1 MLPSRLFL
9 DDMFDRE
16 DAQDLMKCDIYEH
29 DGKVILEVDVPGFNK
44 KDITIEFNKGYLNI
58 TAVKNKEENNHKK
71 YYRRE
76 RKMYGKYERRFY
88 LGDIDEE
95 KIEANFN
102 DGILTIVAP
111 KRDNEA
117 SKKLITIK

>member
-9 DDMFDRE
+9 DDMFEHE

-29 DGKVILEVDVPGFNK
+29 DGKVILEVDVPGFSK

-76 RKMYGKYERRFY
+76 RKMYGKYERSFY

>member
-9 DDMFDRE
+9 EDMFDHE

-58 TAVKNKEENNHKK
+58 IAVKNKEENNHKK

-76 RKMYGKYERRFY
+76 RKMYGKYERSFY

-102 DGILTIVAP
+102 DGILTIVVP

>member
-9 DDMFDRE
+9 DDMFEHE

-71 YYRRE
+71 YSRRE
-76 RKMYGKYERRFY
+76 RKMYGKYERSFY

-102 DGILTIVAP
+102 DGILTVVAP

>member
-16 DAQDLMKCDIYEH
+16 DAQYLMKCDIYEH

-76 RKMYGKYERRFY
+76 RRMYGKYERSFY

-102 DGILTIVAP
+102 DGILTVVAP